1 MNFLVIVCN
10 GGLMPVSPEAIKAAG
25 MEEKFSTVQ
34 VGQLLPGSKDILLN
48 RSDTRLQFLSDIF
61 TIKYPTRRL
70 FSPGDAIVVA
80 GIPVFMIE
88 LIARIRTSKKRSA

>member
-10 GGLMPVSPEAIKAAG
+10 GGLMPVSPEAAKAAG
-25 MEEKFSTVQ
+25 MEEKISTVQ
-34 VGQLLPGSKDILLN
+34 IGQPLPHSKGILLN
-48 RSDTRLQFLSDIF
+48 KSDTRLQFLSDIF